1 MEILNSFFENI
12 DWDSVISTSIK
23 VAVILAITV
32 VAAAVLGSILR
43 RIERRLVSRGVK
55 EGEPLS
61 ESRKRAQTVM
71 GLVRQSVI
79 ITLWVI
85 AGLIILGQAGVQIG
99 PILAGA
105 GILGVALGF
114 GAQSLVKDFLS
125 GFFLIM
131 ENQVRVGDVARVN
144 GTPGIVEQITF
155 RVLVMRDLTG
165 EVHIFPNGSI
175 TTLSNLTSE
184 WSAYVFDLGVA
195 YKENTD
201 QVTEVIW
208 QVIEGMQQ
216 DQEFGSYLIPEPEIF
231 GVDAFGDSAVMI
243 KGRLKTK
250 PLRQWRVQ
258 REFLRR
264 IKHAFDEAGIEIP
277 FPHRSVYFGEASNP
291 FAITKMEQ
299 PETAA

>member
-1 MEILNSFFENI
+1 MEILASFFEHI
-12 DWDSVISTSIK
+12 DWDSVINTGIK

-32 VAAAVLGSILR
+32 VAALSLSSILR

-61 ESRKRAQTVM
+61 ESRKRAQTLM

-79 ITLWVI
+79 ISLWVI
-85 AGLIILGQAGVQIG
+85 AGLIILGQGGVQIG

-144 GTPGIVEQITF
+144 GTAGIVEQITF

-175 TTLSNLTSE
+175 TTLSNLTAE

-201 QVTEVIW
+201 HVSEVIRE
-208 QVIEGMQQ
+208 VGAGLREDSEFCNYIIE
-216 DQEFGSYLIPEPEIF
+216 DIEIF
-231 GVDAFGDSAVMI
+231 GVNEFADSAVVI
-243 KGRLKTK
+243 KGRIKTK
-250 PLRQWRVQ
+250 PLRQWIVG
-258 REFLRR
+258 REFNRR

-291 FAITKMEQ
+291 FAVTKMEQ